1 MDTNFKKLAVISS
14 ILLTVLL
21 VSSCTWAEEKKE
33 MMEDKETSVHSVDMD
48 NKMEE
53 MMEEKIEEMVNEM
66 EEKVEEKMEEIKEEM
81 VETESKYKD
90 LAEFISTT
98 LTEEQDK
105 AILEILDQR
114 TSRQAEIKAMLMTAV
129 QEWDI
134 EEKLEEVKA
143 MRKVCAGR
151 ILPFVA
157 DDKKEAFTI
166 HCENGNESLK
176 EKFMNMD
183 K

>member
-1 MDTNFKKLAVISS
+1 MDTNFKKIAVIGSV
-14 ILLTVLL
+14 ILTILL

-33 MMEDKETSVHSVDMD
+33 MMDDKEMTTHSASMDME

-53 MMEEKIEEMVNEM
+53 NIEN
-66 EEKVEEKMEEIKEEM
+66 KMEEIKEEM
-81 VETESKYKD
+81 KDDMDVTESKYKD
-90 LAEFISTT
+90 LAEFISTS

-105 AILEILDQR
+105 AILKILEQR
-114 TSRQAEIKAMLMTAV
+114 TGRQAEIKAILMKAV
-129 QEWDI
+129 KEWNI
-134 EEKLEEVKA
+134 EQKLEEVKA

-151 ILPFVA
+151 ISPFVA
-157 DDKKEAFTI
+157 EDKKEAFVT
-166 HCENGNESLK
+166 HCEKWNEMLK